1 MESIDMRETLL
12 GVTGENGHRTEHGVV
27 SAAADS
33 RKELLTVDDMLVK
46 YVGEFGPAQFWHFFL
61 VSLAWTVE
69 SFQTMVMIF
78 GERVPEWRCVEQGVQ
93 VKDIHNTSTDD
104 SRGFCHPSVS
114 SVCNLDPGSWEWVG
128 GKSASVV
135 SQFNLICGE
144 EYKVGLVGSLFF
156 IGSLIGAGVWGSAS
170 DSRLGRKGSQALC
183 CLSTVIMGVLTSQ
196 APSYWFYVLG
206 RFSTGLT
213 ISGIGL
219 SAFVL
224 STEIVGP
231 NRRGKVGMSAFYFF
245 STGIILLP
253 LFDIAANSWR
263 ELYLFTAL
271 PGALYCI
278 LVLPTVWESPRWYLV
293 KGRTKDAM
301 RVMRAFAR
309 RNGNV
314 VPETV
319 GLLLHDHPADSEEED
334 LEDPPPL
341 SVPPKESSDRDG
353 GRSVAPSAGMVRKDS
368 SQTVSLSKVEDSK
381 EGLEFSGTLV
391 DVFRYS
397 ETRVR
402 MILMV
407 CIWLILGVCYYGIS
421 LNVVNLGFN
430 LRLSVFFNGLVEIP
444 AFVLTT
450 LFMGRLGRRSLLTA
464 AMSMTGVCS
473 FVGSFLFHQKLP
485 NDLSSE
491 SDGFHFLMGGDSGYS
506 GLIRLLCGVIGIFG
520 AAGAYNLV
528 YIYTTELFPTVVRNS
543 ALGLATQA
551 ASIGSIIAPVV
562 VVLGRTNAPLPF
574 IIFGCLSMLGGAL
587 AIRLPETKDESL
599 HETMEG
605 MERVESLKNDAAA
618 VTH

>member
-1 MESIDMRETLL
+1 MESIDLRETLL
-12 GVTGENGHRTEHGVV
+12 GVTGENGHRTKQGVV
-27 SAAADS
+27 SAAADN

-46 YVGEFGPAQFWHFFL
+46 YVGEFGPAQFWHFVL
-61 VSLAWTVE
+61 VSLAWTVKAL
-69 SFQTMVMIF
+69 QTMVMIF

-93 VKDIHNTSTDD
+93 VKGIHNNSTDD
-104 SRGFCHPSVS
+104 SRSFCHPSVS
-114 SVCNLDPGSWEWVG
+114 SICNLDPGSWEWVG

-183 CLSTVIMGVLTSQ
+183 CLLTVIMGVLTSQ
-196 APSYWFYVLG
+196 APSYWFYALG

-213 ISGIGL
+213 LSGIGM

-253 LFDIAANSWR
+253 LFDIVANSWR

-271 PGALYCI
+271 PGALHCI
-278 LVLPTVWESPRWYLV
+278 LVLPTIWESPRWYLV

-301 RVMRAFAR
+301 KVMRAFAK

-319 GLLLHDHPADSEEED
+319 GLLLHPVDSEEED

-353 GRSVAPSAGMVRKDS
+353 GRSVALTAGMVRKDS
-368 SQTVSLSKVEDSK
+368 LQTVPISKMEDSK

-391 DVFRYS
+391 DVFRYG

-402 MILMV
+402 IILMV
-407 CIWLILGVCYYGIS
+407 CIWFILGVCYYGIS

-430 LRLSVFFNGLVEIP
+430 LRFSVFFNGLVEIP
-444 AFVLTT
+444 AYVLTT

-464 AMSMTGVCS
+464 AMTMAGVCS
-473 FVGSFLFHQKLP
+473 FIGSFLFNQKLAY
-485 NDLSSE
+485 DVSSE
-491 SDGFHFLMGGDSGYS
+491 SGRFDFLMGGVSGYS

-528 YIYTTELFPTVVRNS
+528 YIYTSELFPTVVRNS
-543 ALGLATQA
+543 ALGLASQA

-562 VVLGRTNAPLPF
+562 VVLGRTNVSLPF
-574 IIFGCLSMLGGAL
+574 IIFGCMSMLGGAL

-605 MERVESLKNDAAA
+605 MERVESLKIDAAA